1 MVVDEFN
8 PRSEQIC
15 AYCVM
20 DTTDPE
26 IEFDSNGR
34 CNHCRLMESTRGVSW
49 FSDNSGLGHIEAMRE
64 QLRSARSSSGFDC
77 ILGLSGGV
85 DSSFVAMKLHEWGIR
100 PLVVHV
106 DAGWNSELSVMNIKR
121 VLDYCGWEL
130 HTDVVNWE
138 AMRSLQLAFMRSGVA
153 NQDVPQDHAFFSS
166 LYHFATTNKIRHVI
180 SGGNDATEGIL
191 PESWGHSAM
200 DARNLKAIWK
210 RFGDGNMDGYPTIS
224 FGEYYL
230 YYPQIRRMT
239 TIRPLNMIPYDK
251 AAAVIQLQDVIGWR
265 PYDRKHGESLFT
277 KFFQNYYLPTR
288 YGYDKRRAHLSSM
301 IVSGQIDRNEAIR
314 QLAEPLYEPD
324 ELERDIDYVTR
335 KLRIDRAEFD
345 RLMEAPRTSATS
357 FPNWDG
363 RRRALKAGQRVAQRL
378 TGKRFNVYS

>member
-1 MVVDEFN
+1 
-8 PRSEQIC
+8 
-15 AYCVM
+15 M

-26 IEFDSNGR
+26 IEFDSHGR
-34 CNHCRLMESTRGVSW
+34 CNHCRQMESTEGVSW
-49 FSDNSGLGHIEAMRE
+49 FSDNSGLDRLEATLDK
-64 QLRSARSSSGFDC
+64 LRSAPTRSGFDC

-85 DSSFVAMKLHEWGIR
+85 DSSFVALKIHEWGIR

-106 DAGWNSELSVMNIKR
+106 DAGWNSELSVMNIQR
-121 VLDYCGWEL
+121 VLDHCGWEL
-130 HTDVVNWE
+130 HTDVVDWE

-166 LYHFATTNKIRHVI
+166 LYHFATANRIRHVI

-191 PESWGHSAM
+191 PTGWGHSAM

-210 RFGDGNMDGYPTIS
+210 RFGDGPLDGYPTIS
-224 FGEYYL
+224 FSEYYL

-239 TIRPLNMIPYDK
+239 TIRPLNMIPYNK
-251 AAAVIQLQDVIGWR
+251 AAAIVQLQDQIGWR
-265 PYDRKHGESLFT
+265 PYERKHGESLFT

-288 YGYDKRRAHLSSM
+288 YGCDKRRAHLSSM
-301 IVSGQIDRNEAIR
+301 IVSGQVDRTDALR
-314 QLAEPLYEPD
+314 QLAEPLYQPD

-335 KLRIDRAEFD
+335 KLRIDRAEFN
-345 RLMEAPRTSATS
+345 RLMDAPLTDATS
-357 FPNWDG
+357 FPNWDS